1 MVSYDH
7 ISYISIYLPPLS
19 IFALLTSSIYLTFYP
34 FIYLSTYLS
43 IYRPIYPSFIPS
55 ISLSGEIRPILHR
68 DLKPANIL
76 LDASKNIKIVSTYLS
91 TDHIYLSYHI
101 YLSHVPIYLP
111 YLSTHHIYLF
121 FIIITLM
128 MLG

>member
-7 ISYISIYLPPLS
+7 IYLSIYHHFPSLHSSLHLSIYLSNLLS
-19 IFALLTSSIYLTFYP
+19 IHLSID
-34 FIYLSTYLS
+34 LS

-101 YLSHVPIYLP
+101 YLSHIPIYLP